1 MLDEK
6 LIEHLQKLADKY
18 ENPDFIRKDP
28 SQFMHRYK
36 KPREQEIAAFIAA
49 NLAFGRRE
57 QILQHIELI
66 LNDVHGE
73 IQDWILQKKYEDFF
87 PQNEKSFY
95 RMYSNNSMR
104 LFFDSLK
111 TILEK
116 SESLGDFF
124 KDEYKKSSQ
133 GLTGIIAGF
142 FPKECN
148 LLPHSATS
156 AAKKLNMFLR
166 WMVRTESPV
175 DLGLWTWYSKKDLL
189 IPLDTHVMQEA
200 TNFGILEANSSGKPK
215 SANIKTALELTE
227 KMSQAFPQDPARG
240 DFALFGLGV
249 DKDKES

>member
-1 MLDEK
+1 
-6 LIEHLQKLADKY
+6 
-18 ENPDFIRKDP
+18 
-28 SQFMHRYK
+28 MHRYK
-36 KPREQEIAAFIAA
+36 TQREQEIVAFIAA

-57 QILQHIELI
+57 QILQHVELI
-66 LNDVHGE
+66 LNDMSDNPQE
-73 IQDWILQKKYEDFF
+73 WILQKKYEIFF

-104 LFFDSLK
+104 LFFDSIRI
-111 TILEK
+111 ILQK
-116 SESLGDFF
+116 SESLGEFF
-124 KDEYKKSSQ
+124 KNEYRNSSQ
-133 GLTGIIAGF
+133 KLTDVIAGF

-148 LLPHSATS
+148 LLPHSPDS

-200 TNFGILEANSSGKPK
+200 TNLKIIELNSKGKIR
-215 SANIKTALELTE
+215 SANLKTAIELTDRLKE
-227 KMSQAFPQDPARG
+227 VFPDDPVKA

-249 DKDKES
+249 DTERNEFNDDGAEK